1 MKINSCTFPS
11 LLVSLLIATLISAGC
26 QKADDGKKEAD
37 KNAAA
42 KSARVED
49 VAPSK
54 PVEPPPKPTIPKST
68 FTEQQA
74 KTNVLNVGDAV
85 PNAALQDTAGRPIE
99 LHSLFGPKLTVVC
112 FWNSEGTSGL
122 QAISE
127 LQKYI
132 AKPYAAKG
140 VSVIGIN
147 RGDPPQAINEKVN
160 LAAAKFP
167 ILQDPGGD
175 YFKKV
180 ATETLPRIYLLDA
193 GGKILWFDT
202 EYSRGTRRDLEQG
215 IDVALDK

>member
-1 MKINSCTFPS
+1 MKINRCTFPS
-11 LLVSLLIATLISAGC
+11 LLVSLLIAVLISAGC
-26 QKADDGKKEAD
+26 QKADDGQKEAD

-42 KSARVED
+42 AD

-54 PVEPPPKPTIPKST
+54 PVEPPPKPTIPKTT
-68 FTEQQA
+68 FTEQRA
-74 KTNVLNVGDAV
+74 ITNILNVGDAM
-85 PNAALQDTAGRPIE
+85 PNAAMQDTAGRPVE

-112 FWNSEGTSGL
+112 FWNSAGTSGL

-132 AKPYAAKG
+132 AKPYAEKG
-140 VSVIGIN
+140 VTVIGIN
-147 RGDPPQAINEKVN
+147 QGDPPQTINEKVN

-167 ILQDPGGD
+167 ILQDAGGA

-215 IDVALDK
+215 INVALGK